1 MQVYRGFDIG
11 TDKPSAED
19 RARVP
24 HHLIDVADA
33 GTQFHAADFA
43 ALASEAIAA
52 VRERER
58 IPLVVGGTG
67 LYFKALEDGL
77 FPGPGRDEAV
87 RSALDAEAGERGP
100 EVLWERLAAVD
111 PAYAAKTGRRDR
123 IRIVRALEVFT
134 LTGRPISEHF
144 KRTEGLLGD
153 ERPVKIGLDRP
164 RADLYRRIEE
174 RVDRMFDRGLIEE
187 TRRLLAGGVPESAA
201 PFKALGYKHVLRL
214 LRGEIGPDEA
224 AALTKID
231 TRHYAKR
238 QMTWFRKCPAS
249 AGSNRMKP
257 IPRRFCRRRDG
268 RSGDEQDRSRP
279 SDDLVQRPFEAIE
292 SMAELEDLV
301 GRRAPG
307 SPGRFFK
314 PGLRLTPTFI
324 GGGKVEEI
332 KESSGKRAPTWSSS
346 TRI

>member
-1 MQVYRGFDIG
+1 LSSFERTLVFILGPTGSGKSAFALRLAEERGGEIISCDSMQVYRGFDIG

-231 TRHYAKR
+231 PRHYAKR
-238 QMTWFRKCPAS
+238 QMTWFRKMPGVRWIQPDETDPAS
-249 AGSNRMKP
+249 VLP
-257 IPRRFCRRRDG
+257 
-268 RSGDEQDRSRP
+268 
-279 SDDLVQRPFEAIE
+279 
-292 SMAELEDLV
+292 
-301 GRRAPG
+301 APG
-307 SPGRFFK
+307 
-314 PGLRLTPTFI
+314 
-324 GGGKVEEI
+324 
-332 KESSGKRAPTWSSS
+332 RAE
-346 TRI
+346 RR

>member
-1 MQVYRGFDIG
+1 MSSFERILVFILGPTGSGKSAFALRLAEERGGEIISCDSMQVYRGFDIG

-214 LRGEIGPDEA
+214 LRGEICPDEA

-238 QMTWFRKCPAS
+238 QMTWFRKMPGVRWIQPDETDPAS
-249 AGSNRMKP
+249 VLP
-257 IPRRFCRRRDG
+257 
-268 RSGDEQDRSRP
+268 
-279 SDDLVQRPFEAIE
+279 
-292 SMAELEDLV
+292 
-301 GRRAPG
+301 APG
-307 SPGRFFK
+307 
-314 PGLRLTPTFI
+314 
-324 GGGKVEEI
+324 
-332 KESSGKRAPTWSSS
+332 RAE
-346 TRI
+346 RR

>member
-1 MQVYRGFDIG
+1 MSSFERTLVFILGPTGSGKSAFALRLAEERGGEIISCDSMQVYRGFDIG

-43 ALASEAIAA
+43 ALALEAIAA

-238 QMTWFRKCPAS
+238 QMTWFRKMPGVRWIQPDETDPAS
-249 AGSNRMKP
+249 VLP
-257 IPRRFCRRRDG
+257 
-268 RSGDEQDRSRP
+268 
-279 SDDLVQRPFEAIE
+279 
-292 SMAELEDLV
+292 
-301 GRRAPG
+301 APG
-307 SPGRFFK
+307 
-314 PGLRLTPTFI
+314 
-324 GGGKVEEI
+324 
-332 KESSGKRAPTWSSS
+332 RAE
-346 TRI
+346 RR

>member
-1 MQVYRGFDIG
+1 MSSFERILVFILGPTGSGKSAFALRLAEERGGEIISCDSMQVYRGFDIG

-43 ALASEAIAA
+43 ALALEAIAA

-100 EVLWERLAAVD
+100 EVLWERLAVVD

-231 TRHYAKR
+231 TRH
-238 QMTWFRKCPAS
+238 
-249 AGSNRMKP
+249 
-257 IPRRFCRRRDG
+257 
-268 RSGDEQDRSRP
+268 
-279 SDDLVQRPFEAIE
+279 
-292 SMAELEDLV
+292 
-301 GRRAPG
+301 
-307 SPGRFFK
+307 
-314 PGLRLTPTFI
+314 
-324 GGGKVEEI
+324 
-332 KESSGKRAPTWSSS
+332 
-346 TRI
+346 

>member
-1 MQVYRGFDIG
+1 MSSFERTLVFILGPTGSGKSAFALRLAEERGGEIISCDSMQVYRGFDIG

-238 QMTWFRKCPAS
+238 QMTWFRKMPGVRWIQPDETDPAS
-249 AGSNRMKP
+249 VLP
-257 IPRRFCRRRDG
+257 
-268 RSGDEQDRSRP
+268 
-279 SDDLVQRPFEAIE
+279 
-292 SMAELEDLV
+292 
-301 GRRAPG
+301 APG
-307 SPGRFFK
+307 
-314 PGLRLTPTFI
+314 
-324 GGGKVEEI
+324 
-332 KESSGKRAPTWSSS
+332 RAE
-346 TRI
+346 RR

>member
-1 MQVYRGFDIG
+1 LSSFERILVFILGPTGSGKSAFALRLAEERGGEIISCDSMQVYRGFDIG

-43 ALASEAIAA
+43 ALALEAIAA

-214 LRGEIGPDEA
+214 LRGEICPDEA

-238 QMTWFRKCPAS
+238 QMTWFRKMPGVRWIQPDETDPAS
-249 AGSNRMKP
+249 VLP
-257 IPRRFCRRRDG
+257 
-268 RSGDEQDRSRP
+268 
-279 SDDLVQRPFEAIE
+279 
-292 SMAELEDLV
+292 
-301 GRRAPG
+301 APG
-307 SPGRFFK
+307 
-314 PGLRLTPTFI
+314 
-324 GGGKVEEI
+324 
-332 KESSGKRAPTWSSS
+332 RAE
-346 TRI
+346 RR

>member
-1 MQVYRGFDIG
+1 MSSFERTLVFILGPTGSGKSAFALRLAEERGGEIISCDSMQVYRGFDIG

-43 ALASEAIAA
+43 ALALEAIAA

-100 EVLWERLAAVD
+100 EVLWERLAVVD

-214 LRGEIGPDEA
+214 LRGEICPDEA

-238 QMTWFRKCPAS
+238 QMTWFRKMPGVRWIQPDETDPAS
-249 AGSNRMKP
+249 VLP
-257 IPRRFCRRRDG
+257 
-268 RSGDEQDRSRP
+268 
-279 SDDLVQRPFEAIE
+279 
-292 SMAELEDLV
+292 
-301 GRRAPG
+301 APG
-307 SPGRFFK
+307 
-314 PGLRLTPTFI
+314 
-324 GGGKVEEI
+324 
-332 KESSGKRAPTWSSS
+332 RAE
-346 TRI
+346 RR

>member
-1 MQVYRGFDIG
+1 MSSFERILVFILGPTGSGKSAFALRLAEERGGEIISCDSMQVYRGFDIG

-43 ALASEAIAA
+43 ALALEAIAA

-214 LRGEIGPDEA
+214 LRGEICPDEA

-238 QMTWFRKCPAS
+238 QMTWFRKMPGIRWIQPDETDPAS
-249 AGSNRMKP
+249 VLP
-257 IPRRFCRRRDG
+257 
-268 RSGDEQDRSRP
+268 
-279 SDDLVQRPFEAIE
+279 
-292 SMAELEDLV
+292 
-301 GRRAPG
+301 APG
-307 SPGRFFK
+307 
-314 PGLRLTPTFI
+314 
-324 GGGKVEEI
+324 
-332 KESSGKRAPTWSSS
+332 RAE
-346 TRI
+346 RR

>member
-1 MQVYRGFDIG
+1 MSSFERTLVFILGPTGSGKSAFALRLAEERGGEIISCDSMQVYRGFDIG

-43 ALASEAIAA
+43 ALALEAIAA

-214 LRGEIGPDEA
+214 LRGEICPDEA

-238 QMTWFRKCPAS
+238 QMTWFRKMPGVRWIQPDETDPAS
-249 AGSNRMKP
+249 VLP
-257 IPRRFCRRRDG
+257 
-268 RSGDEQDRSRP
+268 
-279 SDDLVQRPFEAIE
+279 
-292 SMAELEDLV
+292 
-301 GRRAPG
+301 APG
-307 SPGRFFK
+307 
-314 PGLRLTPTFI
+314 
-324 GGGKVEEI
+324 
-332 KESSGKRAPTWSSS
+332 RAE
-346 TRI
+346 RR

>member
-1 MQVYRGFDIG
+1 MSSFERILVFILGPTGSGKSAFALRLAEERGGEIISCDSMQVYRGFDIG

-43 ALASEAIAA
+43 ALALEAIAA

-214 LRGEIGPDEA
+214 LRGEICPDEA

-238 QMTWFRKCPAS
+238 QMTWFRKMPGVRWIQPDETDPAS
-249 AGSNRMKP
+249 VLP
-257 IPRRFCRRRDG
+257 
-268 RSGDEQDRSRP
+268 
-279 SDDLVQRPFEAIE
+279 
-292 SMAELEDLV
+292 
-301 GRRAPG
+301 APG
-307 SPGRFFK
+307 
-314 PGLRLTPTFI
+314 
-324 GGGKVEEI
+324 
-332 KESSGKRAPTWSSS
+332 RAE
-346 TRI
+346 RR

>member
-1 MQVYRGFDIG
+1 MSSFERTLVFILGPTGSGKSAFALRLAEERGGEIISCDSMQVYRGFDIG
-11 TDKPSAED
+11 TDKPSTED
-19 RARVP
+19 RSLVP
-24 HHLIDVADA
+24 HHLIDVSDA
-33 GTQFHAADFA
+33 RTQFNAADFA

-100 EVLWERLAAVD
+100 EVLWERLAVVD

-238 QMTWFRKCPAS
+238 QMTWFRKMPGVRWIQPDETDPAS
-249 AGSNRMKP
+249 VLP
-257 IPRRFCRRRDG
+257 
-268 RSGDEQDRSRP
+268 
-279 SDDLVQRPFEAIE
+279 
-292 SMAELEDLV
+292 
-301 GRRAPG
+301 APG
-307 SPGRFFK
+307 
-314 PGLRLTPTFI
+314 
-324 GGGKVEEI
+324 
-332 KESSGKRAPTWSSS
+332 RAE
-346 TRI
+346 RR

>member
-1 MQVYRGFDIG
+1 MSSFERTLVFILGPTGSGKSAFALRLAEERGGEIISCDSMQVYRGFDIG

-214 LRGEIGPDEA
+214 LRGEICPDEA

-238 QMTWFRKCPAS
+238 QMTWFRKMPGVRWIQPDETDPAS
-249 AGSNRMKP
+249 VLP
-257 IPRRFCRRRDG
+257 
-268 RSGDEQDRSRP
+268 
-279 SDDLVQRPFEAIE
+279 
-292 SMAELEDLV
+292 
-301 GRRAPG
+301 APG
-307 SPGRFFK
+307 
-314 PGLRLTPTFI
+314 
-324 GGGKVEEI
+324 
-332 KESSGKRAPTWSSS
+332 RAE
-346 TRI
+346 RR